1 MSLFPTDIL
10 DAQTLKKLDCVFG
23 YACFNDASL
32 RDDQRK
38 SAQWTMG
45 KNFDATGG
53 FGPLIVTPD
62 ELPLGAEGLR
72 IQCRLN
78 GQVMQDANTRDFL
91 WNACE
96 IEIEGIGILSNT
108 IVQEA

>member
-1 MSLFPTDIL
+1 
-10 DAQTLKKLDCVFG
+10 
-23 YACFNDASL
+23 
-32 RDDQRK
+32 
-38 SAQWTMG
+38 MG